1 MKPTNISK
9 ENVPMGDER
18 GTLQRVPLIP
28 LVSLGIG
35 FIFVYYQVFW
45 MMIIQWWTDEMYSY
59 CFLIPLLS
67 CYMIWVR
74 RDSLYDIPVHPNSRL
89 GVLSLMVGFIML
101 LAGHAG
107 KISALQQLS
116 IIPGITG
123 IISLTLGSFFLRNI
137 WVSIAYLLF
146 MLPIWEFITDRLH
159 FPFQT
164 LTADIGVALIGS
176 IGIPAYRQ
184 GVFLELPNVTLEV
197 ARACSGINYLIAV
210 AALGIPMAHLFLDKW
225 SKKILLVI
233 SSLLIAVLANGLR
246 VALIGVLSYYGITKE
261 IHGPHHVL
269 HGLFVSFVGYAA
281 IFGGLWLI
289 SGNNLTSQEI
299 PSQVAYGRFAGRMPQ
314 NRSSLSNVILMFA
327 LLLFILTG
335 SYINF
340 YKMNSIPLKTDFK
353 FFPNKIEKW
362 IGTDIDLNSH
372 SIKSSTADKSLTRI
386 YRMPSG
392 NEVFVNVNY
401 FNSQDDKKKLVTFD
415 HEMIKLH
422 QISVKTTINIGQARQ
437 IVVNKAIQSSETGST
452 MIFFWYD
459 INGRIITNPF
469 LAKGYNLLDSLSN
482 RKNNGAIITVSFKL
496 DNQDNAE
503 RDMLSGMRFISDLY
517 LTLDNYLP

>member
-9 ENVPMGDER
+9 EKVPMGDER

-107 KISALQQLS
+107 KISALQQIS
-116 IIPGITG
+116 IIPVITG
-123 IISLTLGSFFLRNI
+123 VVLLALGSLFLRKI
-137 WVSIAYLLF
+137 WISIAYLLF
-146 MLPIWEFITDRLH
+146 MFPIWEFITDRLH
-159 FPFQT
+159 SPFQT
-164 LTADIGVALIGS
+164 LSANIGVALIGS

-314 NRSSLSNVILMFA
+314 NRSSLSNVIWMFA

-340 YKMNSIPLKTDFK
+340 YKMNSTPLKTDFN
-353 FFPNKIEKW
+353 FFPGKIENW
-362 IGTDIDLNSH
+362 TGIDVDPGSN
-372 SIKSSTADKSLTRI
+372 SIKSSTADKYLSRI
-386 YRMPSG
+386 YSLPSG
-392 NEVFVNVNY
+392 NKAILNVNY

-415 HEMIKLH
+415 HEMTKLH
-422 QISVKTTINIGQARQ
+422 QAAAKTILNIGEERQ
-437 IVVNKAIQSSETGST
+437 IVVNKAIQRSESGSSLV
-452 MIFFWYD
+452 FFWYD

-469 LAKGYNLLDSLSN
+469 LAKGYNLWDSLVGK
-482 RKNNGAIITVSFKL
+482 KNNGAVITVTFKL
-496 DNQDNAE
+496 DNQGDDE
-503 RDMLSGMRFISDLY
+503 RDMPDRMRFISDLY
-517 LTLDNYLP
+517 LTLDSYLP